1 MMKFLIKRVALICIG
16 VELAVC
22 ASMVSATPALEAFNS
37 DHFVE
42 AKNLF
47 LLQLQQ
53 PENKKTALYY
63 LAAIEL
69 SLGEFDKALALT
81 NEALAIEPKLADE
94 YLLLG
99 KIYGAKAQSAS
110 MFSALG
116 FAKQCLS
123 SFENGYKVDPNNINI
138 LDALIAYHSEAPSIV
153 GGSQAQRD
161 KYLAELKK
169 ISPDL
174 ATVKEITIF
183 SHQKEQEEALRLAK
197 DLYAKKPLDLKVRF
211 FLGLY
216 FKENKLY
223 AEAEDLYEQLIAV
236 PILPGMV
243 RDERWLITD
252 SYLQLGEVFL
262 SANQHLD
269 RGVSLVEDFQR
280 KNLDPRH
287 IHYFW
292 SFLSLAKLQKANG
305 NMEQYKILVAKI
317 NTMNYKG
324 DKYFA
329 KEFEATTKS

>member
-1 MMKFLIKRVALICIG
+1 MIKFLIKRVAVICIG
-16 VELAVC
+16 FELAVC
-22 ASMVSATPALEAFNS
+22 TSLVLATPAVDAFNS

-47 LLQLQQ
+47 SLQLQQ

-81 NEALAIEPKLADE
+81 NEALAIGPKLAEE

-99 KIYGAKAQSAS
+99 KIYGAKAQSVS

-116 FAKQCLS
+116 LAKQCLS

-138 LDALIAYHSEAPSIV
+138 LDALIGYHNEAPAIV
-153 GGSQAQRD
+153 GGSQVQRD

-174 ATVKEITIF
+174 STVKEIEVF
-183 SHQKEQEEALRLAK
+183 ARQKEQENALRLAK

-211 FLGLY
+211 YLGLY

-236 PILPGMV
+236 PISPDMV
-243 RDERWLITD
+243 RDERWFITD

-262 SANQHLD
+262 SANKHLD
-269 RGVSLVEDFQR
+269 RGVSLVEDFQH

-317 NTMNYKG
+317 NAMNYK
-324 DKYFA
+324 DNKYFA
-329 KEFEATTKS
+329 KAFEVETKS